1 MKRRGLFPWI
11 LSGGLAVALLS
22 VIGVRSK
29 DAPDVTT
36 MPVLQRLRNLGELH
50 TARFEYADVVD
61 HRSYQEPQGVLAV
74 FPGADSIA
82 RATTENKALI
92 NVRGS
97 VEAGVDLG
105 HLQAENTPQGLRI
118 TLPAPHV
125 YRPQVDAKL
134 FSVKSGLFWRDDSV
148 TLNAVEEAKSRL
160 ATAARRQGLLKNA
173 QEQAEVRVRSLAES
187 FGANVAEVRFGRG

>member
-11 LSGGLAVALLS
+11 LSGGLAIALFS
-22 VIGVRSK
+22 VMGVRSK
-29 DAPDVTT
+29 SAPDATT
-36 MPVLQRLRNLGELH
+36 APVLQRLRNLGELH
-50 TARFEYADVVD
+50 TARFEFADVVD
-61 HRSYQEPQGVLAV
+61 HRSFQEPQGILAS
-74 FPGADSIA
+74 FPGATSIA

-134 FSVKSGLFWRDDSV
+134 FSVKSGLLWRDEGV

-160 ATAARRQGLLKNA
+160 ASAARRQGLLKNA
-173 QEQAEVRVRSLAES
+173 QEQAEVRIRSLAES
-187 FGANVAEVRFGRG
+187 FGAKISEIRFDQG